1 MAQNSGN
8 ITLAGLSISED
19 GPNLTSRTPPPPG
32 FKSSAHCIEREK
44 STSFNNLAMALGT
57 GLAESMDN
65 STSDALSQQQGMEQK
80 RAATPSNVDNYTRQS
95 RHLASRLVGGANSAG
110 TGGLVS
116 GFDYLNPSEFLIPP
130 INSSFLDKLKADREA
145 AFRQNHRSVDGELG
159 TSRGGNDFVSSTNQ
173 KNGATNQ
180 QQPQR
185 PMVFTAAMMAQAQ
198 SNASSDAFQLLQ
210 NSSSGLSNNPGNYNQ
225 SGLDTSQH
233 LLTQELLRHQM
244 WQQSNQTDSYKAN
257 TKPIGVTVVEP
268 SSRNSPAPRTLGVNG
283 EGLLYPMRGNFVPNA
298 GIIGSGA
305 LGALSE
311 KRADAYANKSIGNSG
326 SADLVLG
333 NGAVDFAGGRASAP
347 PTNSQQGRGVI
358 NVGLSGGNN
367 AAIRAYQASS
377 LQMRVAELHQEL
389 GAGGGNNVP
398 INLRTMSSGNVI
410 VLATPPPPHSQVIKA
425 PSREAT
431 PMDRNTPRPSMP
443 SNSVANPTPNHTA
456 RVSPEQR
463 ERERAAVEE
472 LAPYL
477 RDPPQ
482 NQKGSSSSNSSSR
495 GVAILYASML
505 HVPDVRST
513 CEAFGALE
521 SFRSDFAETKGVY
534 FVTFYDLR
542 SARLAVSELP
552 KALNQ
557 MVSST
562 SKDKIEVKHC
572 VPLNSSSA
580 TDESMLLLSN
590 LPGTIDEQDL
600 SHSMSSFGEIRA
612 VHYQANLSDDDYD
625 RATYLVEFYDI
636 QDARQALL
644 ELEQT
649 NAWGEGVSV
658 KVGSRNPTKRKQGR
672 DLLMLISSWRQ
683 GQQVDSGNNFVSPS
697 PSSKETGNSQKADSS
712 SSSNGTGGNTH
723 GAGNHLANHQYNV
736 QNQDLQQYST
746 QLVVGPEGNFM
757 YVLVP
762 NQPQVAATQGVSYGF
777 PGQMVI
783 DPHSHQQQQF
793 MYTPGNQQFMH
804 NPQIQLDPQQYQLQ
818 YNSAVPT
825 STYGVHVQDNH
836 APPTQYVRLPS
847 EINTWNSGS
856 LSSGSGQSPHGQRLN
871 SHNRMSAGKSTASNG
886 SGSSSGN
893 NAGEDENAS
902 LSLHIEAVMNGRD
915 RRSSLMVRNIP
926 NKYTQKMLLTEFAE
940 AGHGS
945 DKMDFFYL
953 PIDFK
958 NKCNRGYAF
967 VNFVDY
973 KDIIPFYDAYNGRS
987 WSRFNSDKICDIT
1000 YARIQGK
1007 AAMVKRFENSALMEK
1022 DDEYRP
1028 MIFVSHGERKGQLEA
1043 MSAANMR

>member
-1 MAQNSGN
+1 MAQHPGN
-8 ITLAGLSISED
+8 ITLTGLSISED
-19 GPNLTSRTPPPPG
+19 GLNLTSRTPPPPG
-32 FKSSAHCIEREK
+32 FKCAAHSIDREK

-57 GLAESMDN
+57 GLAESMDS
-65 STSDALSQQQGMEQK
+65 STSDGLSQQQGMQQK

-95 RHLASRLVGGANSAG
+95 RHLASRLVGGGSSGG
-110 TGGLVS
+110 TGGLVA

-130 INSSFLDKLKADREA
+130 TDTSFLDKLKADREE
-145 AFRQNHRSVDGELG
+145 AFRQNNKSIDAGLG
-159 TSRGGNDFVSSTNQ
+159 ASRGGNEFMPST
-173 KNGATNQ
+173 Q
-180 QQPQR
+180 QQNGPTCQQQR
-185 PMVFTAAMMAQAQ
+185 PMVFTAAMMAQAH
-198 SNASSDAFQLLQ
+198 SNTSSDAFQLLQ
-210 NSSSGLSNNPGNYNQ
+210 NPSSGLSNNPGNFNQ

-257 TKPIGVTVVEP
+257 AKTIGVTVVEP
-268 SSRNSPAPRTLGVNG
+268 SSRNSPAPRTIGVNG
-283 EGLLYPMRGNFVPNA
+283 DGLLYPMRGNFAPNA
-298 GIIGSGA
+298 GIIGGGA
-305 LGALSE
+305 LGASSD
-311 KRADAYANKSIGNSG
+311 KRADTYANKSIGNG
-326 SADLVLG
+326 GNVDLVLG
-333 NGAVDFAGGRASAP
+333 SGAVDIAGGRASAP

-358 NVGLSGGNN
+358 SVGLSGGNN

-389 GAGGGNNVP
+389 GAGGGNNLP
-398 INLRTMSSGNVI
+398 INLRTMPAGNMI

-443 SNSVANPTPNHTA
+443 TSSVASHAPNHSA
-456 RVSPEQR
+456 RVNPEQK
-463 ERERAAVEE
+463 ERERAAVEA
-472 LAPYL
+472 LAPFL

-505 HVPDVRST
+505 HIPDVRST

-557 MVSST
+557 MVSS
-562 SKDKIEVKHC
+562 SSDDKIEVKYC
-572 VPLNSSSA
+572 VPSNSSSA

-612 VHYQANLSDDDYD
+612 VHYQANLSDDDSD

-672 DLLMLISSWRQ
+672 DLLMLMSSWRQ
-683 GQQVDSGNNFVSPS
+683 GQQVDSVNNFVSPS
-697 PSSKETGNSQKADSS
+697 PSSRETGSSQRADTL
-712 SSSNGTGGNTH
+712 SNLNVAGANTH
-723 GAGNHLANHQYNV
+723 GAATHLSNYQCNV
-736 QNQDLQQYST
+736 QNQDFQQYST
-746 QLVVGPEGNFM
+746 QLVVGPEGNFI

-762 NQPQVAATQGVSYGF
+762 NQAAATQGLSYGF

-783 DPHSHQQQQF
+783 DPHSHQQDQF
-793 MYTPGNQQFMH
+793 MYAPGNQQFMH
-804 NPQIQLDPQQYQLQ
+804 NPQVQLDHQQYQMQ
-818 YNSAVPT
+818 YNNAITT

-836 APPTQYVRLPS
+836 APPTQFVRLPS
-847 EINTWNSGS
+847 DINTWNSGS
-856 LSSGSGQSPHGQRLN
+856 LSSGSGQSPHGRRLN
-871 SHNRMSAGKSTASNG
+871 SQNRMSAGKSTASNG

-902 LSLHIEAVMNGRD
+902 LSLHIDAVRSGRD

-926 NKYTQKMLLTEFAE
+926 NKYTQKMLLAEFAE

-973 KDIIPFYDAYNGRS
+973 KDIIPFFDAYNGRS

-1043 MSAANMR
+1043 MSAANMRVI